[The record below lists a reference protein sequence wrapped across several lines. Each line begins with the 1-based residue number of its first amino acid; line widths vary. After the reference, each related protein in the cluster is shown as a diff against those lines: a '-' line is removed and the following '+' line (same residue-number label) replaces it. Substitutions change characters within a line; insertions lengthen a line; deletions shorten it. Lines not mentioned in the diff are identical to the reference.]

1 MAEKSKRLFQDFNS
15 VSQAEW
21 VEKIEKD
28 LKGKSIDILNYTPEL
43 GIETKA
49 HFHAD
54 DNVKPNDLEG
64 FDSNDWYIQENFS
77 DIENKKILD
86 KLQKG
91 CDSIQIDVNDKTHYK
106 NLFTDIELKHIS
118 TEFKF
123 KDNANWNNLNTFLSV
138 KKSPNVNISFPVLT
152 NGLENGYFSNSLQHF
167 SIFNKSLIN
176 SGANTIHVDGFTI
189 GLAGASTIQELAICL
204 AQLSE
209 YTQHLLK
216 EEEFTLEEISE
227 AFYTTL
233 SVNDEY
239 FTNIAKFRA
248 YQVLLTHFFE
258 NFDEGFWLE
267 NITIN
272 GQTNFRH
279 HSKNDKY
286 NNLLRSTTQAMS
298 AILGGCANLL
308 VTPFEKGNEISE
320 RMARNIQLV
329 IKEEAYFDKVND
341 PSKGSY
347 YIEDLTNQLVEKGW
361 AMFLDIETHGGYIS
375 CIKSNY
381 IQNEIQ
387 KNKTLLIEDLNSNN
401 KMFLGINKYQ
411 NTLENWID
419 VKPKAVNS
427 KGSFTPLTPFI
438 LENHYIKSTK

>member
-1 MAEKSKRLFQDFNS
+1 M
-15 VSQAEW
+15 
-21 VEKIEKD
+21 
-28 LKGKSIDILNYTPEL
+28 
-43 GIETKA
+43 
-49 HFHAD
+49 
-54 DNVKPNDLEG
+54 
-64 FDSNDWYIQENFS
+64 
-77 DIENKKILD
+77 
-86 KLQKG
+86 
-91 CDSIQIDVNDKTHYK
+91 
-106 NLFTDIELKHIS
+106 
-118 TEFKF
+118 
-123 KDNANWNNLNTFLSV
+123 SV